1 MSIAKIEQLLY
12 QKIGLDVSSVGSRTI
27 SHAINKRMRQR
38 KTSSIEHYWQL
49 LKRSTD
55 ELKELIDEVVIPET
69 WFFRN
74 IDPFKMLVKYAQQ
87 EWLPKASTTP
97 LRILSIPCATGEEPY
112 SISIA
117 LIDAGFTP
125 SQFHID
131 AIDISKRNI
140 EICKTA
146 LYLDYS
152 FRGVSNYI
160 RNRFFRK
167 RGHQYQLDI
176 LIRATVNFRQASVLD
191 PNIVY
196 TRMPY
201 DVVFCRNLLIYF
213 DSKTQRRAR
222 TMLGKLLKN
231 DGILF
236 VGHAETG
243 VFIKDWSPSHRYPKS
258 FALRKSSE
266 KDVAC
271 AALKKQTLD
280 KPTIGAVITKT
291 PAPLEQKTR
300 KPLSTIQKTETM
312 THATGVQ
319 ASLGEAERLANSGN
333 LVAAEGICLQC
344 LQVDKQNARA
354 YYLLAMV
361 QLATGNPKAAL
372 DYLKK
377 VVYLQPQ
384 NIEALMFMSTLIAE
398 QGDPESATRY
408 RERAQRARQRHETS
422 VVH

>member
-1 MSIAKIEQLLY
+1 MSITKIEQLLY
-12 QKIGLDVSSVGSRTI
+12 RKIGLDMSSVGSRTI
-27 SHAINKRMRQR
+27 NHAVDTRMSQRQ
-38 KTSSIEHYWQL
+38 TSSIEHYWQL
-49 LKRSTD
+49 LKGSTD
-55 ELKELIDEVVIPET
+55 ELKDLIDEVVIPET

-74 IDPFKMLVKYAQQ
+74 SDPFKMLVKYAQQ

-146 LYLDYS
+146 LYRDYS
-152 FRGVSNYI
+152 FRGVSAYI

-167 RGHQYQLDI
+167 RGNQYQLDI

-213 DSKTQRRAR
+213 DSKTQQQAR

-243 VFIKDWSPSHRYPKS
+243 GFIKDWFPSHRYPKS

-266 KDVAC
+266 TGVASGH
-271 AALKKQTLD
+271 LKMKTRN
-280 KPTIGAVITKT
+280 KPAISAVITKT
-291 PAPLEQKTR
+291 PAPLKQEIR
-300 KPLSTIQKTETM
+300 KPLSAMQKTEVM
-312 THATGVQ
+312 TPATGVQ
-319 ASLGEAERLANSGN
+319 ASLGEAERLANIGN
-333 LVAAEGICLQC
+333 FVAAEGICLQH
-344 LQVDKQNARA
+344 LQVDKQNAKA

-361 QLATGNPKAAL
+361 QLATGNPKVAL

-377 VVYLQPQ
+377 VIYLQPR
-384 NIEALMFMSTLIAE
+384 NVESLMFMSTLIAE
-398 QGDPESATRY
+398 QGDPELATRY
-408 RERAQRARQRHETS
+408 RERAQRARQRRETS